1 MMRNYLFDAFPLLC
15 WLQEELGYELIDDLL
30 TEAETGKSSISM
42 HIINLGEVFY
52 RLCRVSGTKRGEEI
66 LYKIRLLPLKI
77 LSISDEEVME
87 AAKIKAK
94 YPISYADAFAVAK
107 ALQSGATVVTGD
119 PEYKKVS
126 KIIEILWVK

>member
-1 MMRNYLFDAFPLLC
+1 MIKNYLFDAFPLLC
-15 WLQEELGYELIDDLL
+15 WLQEEPGYELIDDLL
-30 TEAETGKSSISM
+30 NEAETGKSSISM

-52 RLCRVSGTKRGEEI
+52 RLCRVSGMKRGEEI
-66 LYKIRLLPLKI
+66 LDKIRMLPIKI
-77 LSISDEEVME
+77 LSISDPEVIE
-87 AAKIKAK
+87 AARIKAK
-94 YPISYADAFAVAK
+94 YPISYADAFPVAK

>member
-1 MMRNYLFDAFPLLC
+1 MKNYLFDAFPLLC
-15 WLQEELGYELIDDLL
+15 WLQEEPGYELVDNLL

-52 RLCRVSGTKRGEEI
+52 RLCRVSSMKRGEEI
-66 LYKIRLLPLKI
+66 LEKIRLLPIRI
-77 LSISDEEVME
+77 LSISDEEVMA

-107 ALQSGATVVTGD
+107 ALQSGAMVVTGD

-126 KIIEILWVK
+126 KIVEILWVR

>member
-1 MMRNYLFDAFPLLC
+1 MKNYLFDAFPLLC
-15 WLQEELGYELIDDLL
+15 WLQEEPGYELVDDLL

-52 RLCRVSGTKRGEEI
+52 RLCRVSSMKRGEEI
-66 LYKIRLLPLKI
+66 LEKIRLLPIRI
-77 LSISDEEVME
+77 LSISDEEVMA
-87 AAKIKAK
+87 AAKIKAQ

-107 ALQSGATVVTGD
+107 AVQTGAMVVTGD

-126 KIIEILWVK
+126 KIVEILWVK